1 MKAEAESAASVEKQ
15 IDGFIAKFDPK
26 MAKLIREIRAA
37 LRKRFPTAVELV
49 YDNYNFFVIG
59 YGPSE
64 RPSEYLVSL
73 AANSKGVGLSFNH
86 GSKLKDP
93 HKILQGSGSVNRFLR
108 LPGAAELKRP
118 EVEELLDAAV
128 AQLAVP
134 LPETGRGYAVV
145 RSVSA
150 KQRPRRD

>member
-1 MKAEAESAASVEKQ
+1 MTAEKQ
-15 IDGFIAKFDPK
+15 IDSFIAKFDPK
-26 MAKLIREIRAA
+26 MQKLIREIRAA
-37 LRKRFPTAVELV
+37 LRKRFPTAIELV

-73 AANSKGVGLSFNH
+73 AANSKGVGLSFNN

-118 EVEELLDAAV
+118 EVEELLAAAV

-134 LPETGRGYAVV
+134 LPAKGKGYSVV